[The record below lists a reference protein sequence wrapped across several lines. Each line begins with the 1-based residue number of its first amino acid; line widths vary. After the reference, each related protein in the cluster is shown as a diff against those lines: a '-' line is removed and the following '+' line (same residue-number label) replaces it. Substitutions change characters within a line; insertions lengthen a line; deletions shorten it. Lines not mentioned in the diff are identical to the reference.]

1 MVIMITGKGGNDCED
16 IEPHINDIS
25 TIDTLSYI
33 SVYLFVHVYGSRFVV
48 QVVNYMHILLLKKLY
63 IILVNIICFH
73 FKIIF
78 LHLMKIHKAIEVVLF
93 LKNLIS

>member
-16 IEPHINDIS
+16 IEPNINDIS

-78 LHLMKIHKAIEVVLF
+78 LNLMKIYKAIEVVLF